1 MRKVALDLGARKTTF
16 CEVEGEQVLQRGAV
30 TELGTL
36 SSLLGPSQPP
46 AVVAIEACREA
57 WYVHDLLTRWGN
69 QVVLVD
75 TTRSK
80 QLGIGRHGRKTDRID
95 AEVLAL
101 ALERGGIPMAH
112 VLSPQR
118 RELRRWLNVRR
129 ALVESRAQMV
139 TTARGLAREHGTKL
153 PRCTAEHFASTVTK
167 QRLDLELG
175 SILLP
180 LLTLLNGITAELK
193 TVEAK
198 LLELCA
204 TEPVVELLAT
214 TPGVGLIVAAS
225 FVSVIDDAKRF
236 RTAHQ
241 VESYLGLVPS
251 EDSSG
256 GKRRIGNTKR
266 KGNKVLAPAHCEPR
280 VVAVKTRARSD
291 PLRLWVHEVAQR
303 RGRRVA
309 VIALA
314 RRLVGILWAMWR
326 GGTVYDPEHLA
337 RASDRGAHHRAA
349 RSAELRAKA
358 LAAAARNSRRRLQQ
372 NAGGDSRRV
381 TRASQSAPRK

>member
-1 MRKVALDLGARKTTF
+1 MRKVALDLGGRKTAF
-16 CEVEGEQVLQRGAV
+16 CEVEGGQVVQRGTV
-30 TELGTL
+30 TEVETL
-36 SSLLGPSQPP
+36 SALLGPEQP
-46 AVVAIEACREA
+46 AGMVVIEACREA
-57 WYVHDLLTRWGN
+57 WYVHDLLTGWGN

-95 AEVLAL
+95 AEVLAF
-101 ALERGGIPMAH
+101 ALERGGIPLAH

-153 PRCTAEHFASTVTK
+153 PRCTTERFSSTVAK
-167 QRLDLELG
+167 HHVDAELRA
-175 SILLP
+175 ILAP
-180 LLTLLNGITAELK
+180 LLTLLTGITAELN
-193 TVEAK
+193 TVEGE
-198 LLELCA
+198 LEKLCA

-214 TPGVGLIVAAS
+214 APGVGPIVAAS

-236 RTAHQ
+236 RSAHQ

-256 GKRRIGNTKR
+256 GKRRIGAISK
-266 KGNKVLAPAHCEPR
+266 KGNKYL
-280 VVAVKTRARSD
+280 RSLLVQAAWCIIRTGDQHD
-291 PLRLWVHEVAQR
+291 PLRLWAQAVAAR
-303 RGRRVA
+303 RSKKVA

-326 GGTVYDPEHLA
+326 DGTVYDATCLA
-337 RASDRGAHHRAA
+337 NASTRGTHRAA
-349 RSAELRAKA
+349 QSTQLRAEA
-358 LAAAARNSRRRLQQ
+358 LEKAARKLSKKTP
-372 NAGGDSRRV
+372 S
-381 TRASQSAPRK
+381 TREVAPIP

>member
-175 SILLP
+175 SMLLP

-256 GKRRIGNTKR
+256 GKRRIGAITK
-266 KGNKVLAPAHCEPR
+266 KGNKYLRALLVQAAWC
-280 VVAVKTRARSD
+280 VKTRAPND

-326 GGTVYDPEHLA
+326 DGTVYDPEHLA
-337 RASDRGAHHRAA
+337 RASSRGTHRAA

-358 LAAAARNSRRRLQQ
+358 LAAAAKKLSKKAPTKTRE
-372 NAGGDSRRV
+372 V
-381 TRASQSAPRK
+381 TPVA